1 MLRANF
7 AKGYRV
13 PNLSEL
19 TSNGMHGNRYEIGNE
34 NLSPENSYE
43 TDLSMHY
50 HGEFLSFDLAGF
62 YNHINDYIF
71 ISPTTDTTSS
81 GVGIYRFSQ
90 TNATLYGGEA
100 GIHFHPK
107 SLPWLHI
114 EGTYSSVIG
123 KQENGNYLPFIPAQ
137 KFRYEIRAERE
148 KIGFLKK
155 PSIKLS
161 ALTALKQSNPS
172 PYETETNGYTLV
184 NFSINTDIHVLSQ
197 ILNFG
202 ISVNNIFDTQYFDHL
217 STLQPLNY
225 YNQGRNISVSLKVPF
240 GIK

>member
-1 MLRANF
+1 
-7 AKGYRV
+7 
-13 PNLSEL
+13 
-19 TSNGMHGNRYEIGNE
+19 
-34 NLSPENSYE
+34 
-43 TDLSMHY
+43 
-50 HGEFLSFDLAGF
+50 
-62 YNHINDYIF
+62 
-71 ISPTTDTTSS
+71 
-81 GVGIYRFSQ
+81 
-90 TNATLYGGEA
+90 
-100 GIHFHPK
+100 
-107 SLPWLHI
+107 
-114 EGTYSSVIG
+114 
-123 KQENGNYLPFIPAQ
+123 LPFIPAQ

-161 ALTALKQSNPS
+161 ALTALKQRNPS
-172 PYETETNGYTLV
+172 PYETATNGYTLV
-184 NFSINTDIHVLSQ
+184 NFSVNTDFHISRQ